1 MNSHLLGAFGE
12 QHAARFLRKDG
23 YEIWSANYK
32 SLTGEIDIV
41 AVKDNVVC
49 FIEVK
54 TRQEGGMLPPSAAVD
69 VNKQNNVKSCA
80 ANYVNRYKIKNEIRY
95 DIIEVLV
102 KGDSVT
108 HINHI
113 KNAF

>member
-1 MNSHLLGAFGE
+1 MNSYLLGAYGE
-12 QHAARFLRKDG
+12 QHAARFLRRDG
-23 YEIWSANYK
+23 YEIWTANYK
-32 SLTGEIDIV
+32 TYVGEIDIV
-41 AVKDNVVC
+41 AMKDDVVC

-69 VNKQNNVKSCA
+69 VNKQNNIKRCA
-80 ANYVNRYKIKNEIRY
+80 ANYVNRYKIKNEVRY

-102 KGDSVT
+102 DGKVVT
-108 HINHI
+108 NINHI